1 MCKNSAL
8 EVTHVIGF
16 AACDTAVNWDVTVKA
31 LTGGIT
37 NVVYLRNLDPDND
50 LEKKGGSRSR
60 TFVTRNTI
68 LGQIST
74 GSKYS
79 LVAATS
85 NVGTDSFFGLFSR
98 DSRSRAR
105 YGGFNN
111 DDPWTAEFNKVSS
124 TYKTSATTLCDC
136 AIDMQFR
143 LGNIA
148 SGKSTTFNMKWVF
161 DKKENLSLL

>member
-1 MCKNSAL
+1 
-8 EVTHVIGF
+8 VTI
-16 AACDTAVNWDVTVKA
+16 KA
-31 LTGGIT
+31 LRGGIT

-98 DSRSRAR
+98 DARSRAR

-143 LGNIA
+143 LGNLA